1 MVFRLHINKN
11 PLNVIELLLFY
22 HLKYA
27 YRCPIQQCNILSV
40 YRHVFTHY
48 KCTISNLQP
57 TRLAKGTDPSRFL
70 ALELMK
76 TKSHST
82 PVSIIMW
89 TRNYR

>member
-1 MVFRLHINKN
+1 MPIAALYD
-11 PLNVIELLLFY
+11 NVTTYLCISMSSY
-22 HLKYA
+22 
-27 YRCPIQQCNILSV
+27 I
-40 YRHVFTHY
+40 Y
-48 KCTISNLQP
+48 KCTISNFQP

-76 TKSHST
+76 TKSPSM